1 LLEKEPTN
9 LQAQSLAS
17 LIEQAVT
24 KEGYVGM
31 ALAGGIAALGT
42 LVIAGLIRSQN

>member
-1 LLEKEPTN
+1 MSLEYTLTVKVDLLLEKEPTN

-24 KEGYVGM
+24 K
-31 ALAGGIAALGT
+31 
-42 LVIAGLIRSQN
+42 GLDF